1 MKIKVLS
8 FILLLSLITPL
19 NFAHAGQVQDDLEA
33 LSTKFTSIFKES
45 SSLLESL
52 EDLEL
57 NVQIATDSSDTN
69 ELKKLIVSIVELPPK
84 LEAIDKT
91 TPPLKKSLDEN
102 CAKAR
107 LDKSES
113 SEAADTLVSC
123 VDAESIY
130 NAYANTSKLFAQSQK
145 NIETNLAKFGLSLVK
160 ATPTPSP
167 SATATATAK
176 APDVV
181 KPSPVATVKTTAAK
195 KITITCVKKKLIKK
209 VTAVKPK
216 CPAGYKKK

>member
-1 MKIKVLS
+1 MKIKILS
-8 FILLLSLITPL
+8 FILLLTLITPL
-19 NFAHAGQVQDDLEA
+19 NFAHAGQLQDDLEA

-52 EDLEL
+52 QDLEL
-57 NVQIATDSSDTN
+57 NVQIATDNSDAN
-69 ELKKLIVSIVELPPK
+69 ELKKLIDSIAELPPK

-91 TPPLKKSLDEN
+91 IPPLKASLDEN

-113 SEAADTLVSC
+113 AEATDALVAC

-130 NAYANTSKLFAQSQK
+130 NAYTNITKLFIQSRDK
-145 NIETNLAKFGLSLVK
+145 IEMNLSKFSLSLVK
-160 ATPTPSP
+160 PTPSP
-167 SATATATAK
+167 S
-176 APDVV
+176 P
-181 KPSPVATVKTTAAK
+181 KPSETVIKTPAVK
-195 KITITCVKKKLIKK
+195 KVTIKCVKGKTIKK

>member
-1 MKIKVLS
+1 MKIKALS
-8 FILLLSLITPL
+8 FLLLLSLITPL

-130 NAYANTSKLFAQSQK
+130 NAHANTSKLFAQSQK

-167 SATATATAK
+167 SATAK